1 MESYKDGY
9 LNNMKRQTIR
19 YGQCWSENGGRYNMK
34 SFIKMFRIN
43 NFENSGFWSLEAWL
57 FE

>member
-1 MESYKDGY
+1 MNGY
-9 LNNMKRQTIR
+9 LSNMKKQTIR
-19 YGQCWSENGGRYNMK
+19 YGQCWSEDDGRYNMK

-43 NFENSGFWSLEAWL
+43 NSEYSGFWCLETWL

>member
-1 MESYKDGY
+1 MNGY
-9 LNNMKRQTIR
+9 LNNMKKQTIR
-19 YGQCWSENGGRYNMK
+19 YGQCWSEDGGRYNMK

-43 NFENSGFWSLEAWL
+43 SSEEYSGFWCLETWL